1 MVTSY
6 IQVAGLVWYSEVFIN
21 TAATALVSVGVG
33 NGTARATRTSVVQN
47 EGAFTFN
54 AENTANA
61 GALTQL
67 NFQPTAVISG
77 ATLYVMLLITYEFFR
92 ANRN

>member
-1 MVTSY
+1 MVLYAECIALLLITCPK
-6 IQVAGLVWYSEVFIN
+6 VAGLVWYSQVFIN

-33 NGTARATRTSVVQN
+33 NGTSATRTSVLQN

-54 AENTANA
+54 PSTAAGA

-67 NFQPTAVISG
+67 NFQPTATVGG
-77 ATLYVMLLITYEFFR
+77 AIL
-92 ANRN
+92 